1 MTFSDP
7 QKNIQQF
14 GLIEGMKVADLG
26 AGSGAYTIAA
36 AGQVGNS
43 GRVYAV
49 EVQKELL
56 SRIKNNADNA
66 ANQTPVSSEE
76 KSVSTDSVRKVFRG
90 ATNVEVIWG
99 DIELPGGTKIK
110 DALLDA
116 VIVSNVLFQ
125 AEDKKGLVE
134 EVRRILKP
142 KGRVLVVDW
151 KESFMGMGP
160 HPDHIVSE
168 QFAKKLFEDGGFSLD
183 RSISAG
189 DHHYGFIATKER

>member
-14 GLIEGMKVADLG
+14 GLMEGMKVADLG
-26 AGSGAYTIAA
+26 AGSGAYTAA
-36 AGQVGNS
+36 AASQVGTS

-66 ANQTPVSSEE
+66 ASQVPVSSGE
-76 KSVSTDSVRKVFRG
+76 KSASSDSIKRVFRG

-134 EVRRILKP
+134 EVKRILKP

-151 KESFMGMGP
+151 KESYRGMGP

-168 QFAKKLFEDGGFSLD
+168 QSAKKLFEGSGFSLD

-189 DHHYGFIATKER
+189 DHHYGFIVVKQ

>member
-14 GLIEGMKVADLG
+14 GLTEGMKIADLG
-26 AGSGAYTIAA
+26 AGSAAYTLAA
-36 AGQVGNS
+36 AAQVGTS

-56 SRIKNNADNA
+56 SNIKNMA
-66 ANQTPVSSEE
+66 AKQG
-76 KSVSTDSVRKVFRG
+76 FF
-90 ATNVEVIWG
+90 NVEVIWG
-99 DIELPGGTKIK
+99 DIERLGGTKIK
-110 DALLDA
+110 DHVLDA

-125 AEDKKGLVE
+125 AEDKRGVVA

-151 KESFMGMGP
+151 KDSFGGMGP
-160 HPDHIVSE
+160 HVDQVMSE
-168 QFAKKLFEDGGFSLD
+168 QTARDLFENDGFTLD
-183 RSISAG
+183 RFISSG
-189 DHHYGFIATKER
+189 DHHYGFVAVKQ